1 MKLPPTKMNYL
12 EYLNQNYFKEKGF
25 TQVKSNLD
33 KVEIDKTIFRKTLWQ
48 KLKLKLFK
56 NFTIFIR
63 MVYRKN

>member
-1 MKLPPTKMNYL
+1 MNYL

-25 TQVKSNLD
+25 NQVKSKLH
-33 KVEIDKTIFRKTLWQ
+33 KVEIDKTILRKTPWQ
-48 KLKLKLFK
+48 KLKLKVFK

>member
-1 MKLPPTKMNYL
+1 MKYL
-12 EYLNQNYFKEKGF
+12 DYLNQNYFKEKGF
-25 TQVKSNLD
+25 IKIKSKLD
-33 KVEIDKTIFRKTLWQ
+33 KIEIDKTILRQTPWQ

>member
-25 TQVKSNLD
+25 TQVESNLD
-33 KVEIDKTIFRKTLWQ
+33 KVEIDKTILRKTPWQ

-56 NFTIFIR
+56 NFTIFIQ
-63 MVYRKN
+63 MVYKKN

>member
-1 MKLPPTKMNYL
+1 MKYL
-12 EYLNQNYFKEKGF
+12 DYLNQNYFKEKGF
-25 TQVKSNLD
+25 IKIKSKLD
-33 KVEIDKTIFRKTLWQ
+33 KIEIDKTILPQTPWQ

>member
-1 MKLPPTKMNYL
+1 MNYL

-25 TQVKSNLD
+25 SQVKSKLY
-33 KVEIDKTIFRKTLWQ
+33 KLKTDKTILRKTPLQ